1 MSSGDEGG
9 PTPLEASLDLGVPPE
24 RLTLGAFL
32 ADVTDRYAGR
42 TALVSGPE
50 RWTYARLGDETR
62 RVARALIAAGV
73 TKGTRVGVLMGNR
86 PELAATLFA
95 VGAVGGVAVPMS
107 TFAAPPE
114 RDHVLAHCDAALA
127 VFQARL
133 ASNTYLADL
142 ARDHPEV
149 VGAPPGRIRA
159 PAFPFLRRV
168 VGFGGTVGELEGWDE
183 FLARG
188 EDVDDALLRAATAA
202 VVPYDDAVMI
212 YTSGTTAL
220 PKSVLHLHRSVTGQL
235 WRWGGQ
241 LGLTED
247 DRVWSAFPFF
257 WSAGFAMVL
266 GGTLACGATLY
277 VDEVFDP
284 ASVLELIEREKMT
297 TYAAFPHTDALLAD
311 HPDAQRRDLTSLRNI
326 RSASA
331 LYRFTGRTPE
341 ETSWDVS
348 AGYGSS
354 ETFTVSTALPNDAPL
369 SLRLSSH
376 GLPLTG
382 MRIRI
387 VDTESGAPLP
397 PGESGEITVK
407 GVYLMRTYYK
417 VAPEACLDDEGWF
430 HTQDAGH
437 LDEQGYLHWHG
448 RISGM
453 IKTGGS
459 NVSPVEVE
467 TRAVESGVLGVVT
480 VIGVPHHL
488 LGEAVVMC
496 AVPLQGTEPDPA
508 AVLAHLRAN
517 LAVYKVPR
525 RILFFGDEE
534 LRFTASDKVQADLA
548 RRLAVERLLATDED
562 GDWVAYL
569 KTRGPDGNGR

>member
-1 MSSGDEGG
+1 MSSADEGG
-9 PTPLEASLDLGVPPE
+9 PTPLEAELDLGVPLGQ
-24 RLTLGAFL
+24 LTLGAFI
-32 ADVTDRYAGR
+32 AEVADRYADR
-42 TALVSGPE
+42 PAIVSGPVC
-50 RWTYARLGDETR
+50 WTYRELGDQTR
-62 RVARALIAAGV
+62 RVAKALMAAGV

-86 PELAATLFA
+86 PELAASLFA
-95 VGAVGGVAVPMS
+95 VGMVGGVAVPMS
-107 TFAAPPE
+107 TFAAAPE
-114 RDHVLAHCDAALA
+114 RYHVMAHSDMALA
-127 VFQARL
+127 VLQDRL
-133 ASNTYLADL
+133 ASNAYVDDL

-149 VGAPPGRIRA
+149 VGGRPGQVRST
-159 PAFPFLRRV
+159 AFPFLRRV
-168 VGFGGTVGELEGWDE
+168 VALGTPAGAMEGWGD
-183 FLARG
+183 FLAG
-188 EDVDDALLRAATAA
+188 GADIPDELLDAAAAA
-202 VVPYDDAVMI
+202 VTPYDDAVMI

-220 PKSVLHLHRSVTGQL
+220 PKSVLHAHRSVTGQL
-235 WRWGGQ
+235 WRWRGQ

-266 GGTLACGATLY
+266 GGTLASGATLY
-277 VDEVFDP
+277 VDEVFD
-284 ASVLELIEREKMT
+284 AGQALELMERERIT
-297 TYAAFPHTDALLAD
+297 TYYAFPHTDAQLAD
-311 HPDAQRRDLTSLRNI
+311 HPDAGRRDLTSLRNI

-331 LYRFTGRTPE
+331 LYRFTGMVPKE
-341 ETSWDVS
+341 SSWDVS

-376 GLPLTG
+376 GLPLPG

-387 VDTESGAPLP
+387 VDTETGTPLP

-417 VAPEACLDDEGWF
+417 VAPEDCLDDEGWF

-467 TRAVESGVLGVVT
+467 TRAAESGVLGVVT
-480 VIGVPHHL
+480 VVGLPHHL

-496 AVPLQGTEPDPA
+496 AVPLQGTEPDLA
-508 AVLAHLRAN
+508 AVLSHLRAT
-517 LAVYKVPR
+517 LATYKVPR
-525 RILFFGDEE
+525 RILFFSDEE
-534 LRFTASDKVQADLA
+534 LRFTASDKVQAELV
-548 RRLAVERLLATDED
+548 RQLAVERLVATDED
-562 GDWVAYL
+562 QEWVSHLKAVSGDS
-569 KTRGPDGNGR
+569 GG

>member
-1 MSSGDEGG
+1 M
-9 PTPLEASLDLGVPPE
+9 
-24 RLTLGAFL
+24 
-32 ADVTDRYAGR
+32 
-42 TALVSGPE
+42 
-50 RWTYARLGDETR
+50 
-62 RVARALIAAGV
+62 
-73 TKGTRVGVLMGNR
+73 
-86 PELAATLFA
+86 
-95 VGAVGGVAVPMS
+95 
-107 TFAAPPE
+107 
-114 RDHVLAHCDAALA
+114 
-127 VFQARL
+127 
-133 ASNTYLADL
+133 
-142 ARDHPEV
+142 
-149 VGAPPGRIRA
+149 
-159 PAFPFLRRV
+159 
-168 VGFGGTVGELEGWDE
+168 
-183 FLARG
+183 
-188 EDVDDALLRAATAA
+188 
-202 VVPYDDAVMI
+202 
-212 YTSGTTAL
+212 
-220 PKSVLHLHRSVTGQL
+220 HRSVTGQL
-235 WRWGGQ
+235 WRWGSQ
-241 LGLTED
+241 VGLTTD

-277 VDEVFDP
+277 IDEIFDP
-284 ASVLELIEREKMT
+284 AKALELIERERIT
-297 TYAAFPHTDALLAD
+297 TYYAFPHTDALMAD
-311 HPDAQRRDLTSLRNI
+311 HPDAQRRDLTSLVNL

-331 LYRFTGRTPE
+331 LYRFTGRVPE

-369 SLRLSSH
+369 RLRLSSH
-376 GLPLTG
+376 GLPLAG
-382 MRIRI
+382 MQIRI

-467 TRAVESGVLGVVT
+467 TRAFESGVLGVVS
-480 VIGVPHHL
+480 VVGVPHHL

-496 AVPLQGTEPDPA
+496 AVPLQGSEPDPE
-508 AVLAHLRAN
+508 AVLAHLKAN

-525 RILFFGDEE
+525 RILFFSDEE
-534 LRFTASDKVQADLA
+534 LCFTASEKVQADPVRALA
-548 RRLAVERLLATDED
+548 IERLVATDED
-562 GDWVAYL
+562 GDWVTYL
-569 KTRGPDGNGR
+569 KALASDEAGS

>member
-1 MSSGDEGG
+1 MSSADEGG
-9 PTPLEASLDLGVPPE
+9 PTPLEAELDLGVPSGQ
-24 RLTLGAFL
+24 LTLGAFI
-32 ADVTDRYAGR
+32 AEVTDRHGDRPAV
-42 TALVSGPE
+42 VSGPVC
-50 RWTYARLGDETR
+50 WTYRELGAQTR
-62 RVARALIAAGV
+62 RVAKALMAAGV

-86 PELAATLFA
+86 PELAASLFA
-95 VGAVGGVAVPMS
+95 VGMVGGVAVPMS

-114 RDHVLAHCDAALA
+114 RYHVMAHSDMALA
-127 VFQARL
+127 VLQDRL
-133 ASNTYLADL
+133 ASNAYVDDL

-149 VGAPPGRIRA
+149 VGGRPGQVRST
-159 PAFPFLRRV
+159 AFPFLRRV
-168 VGFGGTVGELEGWDE
+168 VALGTPAGAVESWDD
-183 FLARG
+183 FLAG
-188 EDVDDALLRAATAA
+188 GADVPDELLDAAAAA
-202 VVPYDDAVMI
+202 VTPYDDAVMI

-220 PKSVLHLHRSVTGQL
+220 PKSVLHAHRSVTGQL
-235 WRWGGQ
+235 WRWKGQ

-266 GGTLACGATLY
+266 GGTLASGATLY
-277 VDEVFDP
+277 VDEVFD
-284 ASVLELIEREKMT
+284 AGQALELMERERIT
-297 TYAAFPHTDALLAD
+297 TYYAFPHTDAQLAD
-311 HPDAQRRDLTSLRNI
+311 HPDAGRRDLTSLRNI

-331 LYRFTGRTPE
+331 LYRFTGMVPKE
-341 ETSWDVS
+341 SSWDVS

-376 GLPLTG
+376 GLPLPG

-387 VDTESGAPLP
+387 VDTETGEPLP

-467 TRAVESGVLGVVT
+467 TRAAESGVLGVVT
-480 VIGVPHHL
+480 VVGVPHHL

-508 AVLAHLRAN
+508 PVLSHLRAT
-517 LAVYKVPR
+517 LATYKVPR
-525 RILFFGDEE
+525 RILYFSDEE
-534 LRFTASDKVQADLA
+534 LRFTASDKVQADLV
-548 RRLAVERLLATDED
+548 RRLAVERLVATDED
-562 GDWVAYL
+562 QEWVSHLKAVSGD
-569 KTRGPDGNGR
+569 PGR